1 MSVTRLVVATGL
13 LLSATSAAL
22 AQERQCFGDRPYY
35 GSESAGWLDSN
46 YHRGIDCDIGG
57 RPPVRIP
64 ADKVSV
70 ATDSRRRCI
79 LAR

>member
-1 MSVTRLVVATGL
+1 MSAIKLGVAMAL

-46 YHRGIDCDIGG
+46 YHPGIDCDIVPPASAHSPRT
-57 RPPVRIP
+57 RP
-64 ADKVSV
+64 
-70 ATDSRRRCI
+70 
-79 LAR
+79 ARSDR